1 MAAKIRHF
9 SDETRYFFMPFVF
22 ITPAKI
28 LFRSPS
34 RLLKPTV
41 ALGIWAVLTCL
52 SAFAANN
59 NLDSIKQ
66 SIQNGQFDQ
75 ALKWVQQ
82 ERQASPKDAQV
93 QFLEAVILA
102 QQGQIERAIDAFKKM
117 TEAYPDLPEPYNN
130 LGVLY
135 ASKGRFDEARAAFDK
150 AILTHASYAAAHKN
164 LSDVQAQMTR
174 QSYARALQVDPKVKV
189 ATAQLTMLGAI
200 TTERSDVSK
209 IPGPSART
217 APPAAIS
224 PSITPSITPSVTP
237 APSVDQGKLPEV
249 TVKEIPVKP
258 AKEASK
264 EASKEATKQASK
276 EASKEAASNAEAE
289 LVKSAVQSWARSW
302 SQKDIKKYFAAYAS
316 NFVPPDNMSRA
327 KWESERELRITSKKK
342 IQVSVSNFKIEV
354 QGNKAK
360 VNFSQIYESDNFK
373 GNSRKSLELT
383 KKNGNWLITRETVK

>member
-1 MAAKIRHF
+1 
-9 SDETRYFFMPFVF
+9 MPFFF
-22 ITPAKI
+22 ITFTKI
-28 LFRSPS
+28 LFGFPL
-34 RLLKPTV
+34 RLIKPT
-41 ALGIWAVLTCL
+41 AAIGIWALLTCL
-52 SAFAANN
+52 SAFPANN

-66 SIQNGQFDQ
+66 SIQSGQLDQ
-75 ALKWVQQ
+75 ALKLVQQ
-82 ERQASPKDAQV
+82 ERQTSSKDVQV

-102 QQGQIERAIDAFKKM
+102 QQGQHERAIDAFKKM

-135 ASKGRFDEARAAFDK
+135 ASKGRLDEARAAFDK
-150 AILTHASYAAAHKN
+150 AILTHASYAAAYKN
-164 LSDVQAQMTR
+164 LSDVQAQLTR

-189 ATAQLTMLGAI
+189 ATAQLTLLGAI

-209 IPGPSART
+209 IPGPLVRT
-217 APPAAIS
+217 APPAAI
-224 PSITPSITPSVTP
+224 TPAVTP
-237 APSVDQGKLPEV
+237 PPSVDQGKLPEV

-258 AKEASK
+258 AKEAPK
-264 EASKEATKQASK
+264 EATKEATKQGSK

-316 NFVPPDNMSRA
+316 NFAPPENMSRP

-342 IQVSVSNFKIEV
+342 IQVAVSNFKIDV

-360 VNFSQIYESDNFK
+360 VSFSQVYESDNFK
-373 GNSRKSLELT
+373 GSSRKSLELT
-383 KKNGNWLITRETVK
+383 KQSGHWLITRETLN

>member
-1 MAAKIRHF
+1 MKPDI
-9 SDETRYFFMPFVF
+9 FFMPFVS
-22 ITPAKI
+22 ITLANI

-34 RLLKPTV
+34 RLLKLTA
-41 ALGIWAVLTCL
+41 ALGISAVLICL
-52 SAFAANN
+52 PAFAANN
-59 NLDSIKQ
+59 NLDLIKQ
-66 SIQNGQFDQ
+66 FIQNGQFDQ

-82 ERQASPKDAQV
+82 ERQASPKNAQI

-209 IPGPSART
+209 IPGPLART
-217 APPAAIS
+217 APPAAI
-224 PSITPSITPSVTP
+224 TPPFTP

-249 TVKEIPVKP
+249 TAKEIPVKP

-264 EASKEATKQASK
+264 EAAS
-276 EASKEAASNAEAE
+276 SAEAD

-302 SQKDIKKYFAAYAS
+302 SQKDMKKYFAAYAS

-342 IQVSVSNFKIEV
+342 IQVAVSNFKIEV

-360 VNFSQIYESDNFK
+360 VNFSQVYESDNFK

-383 KKNGNWLITRETVK
+383 KQSGIWLITRETVK

>member
-1 MAAKIRHF
+1 
-9 SDETRYFFMPFVF
+9 MPFDF
-22 ITPAKI
+22 ITSVKI
-28 LFRSPS
+28 LLRRPS
-34 RLLKPTV
+34 RLIKSTTAV
-41 ALGIWAVLTCL
+41 GIGALLTCL
-52 SAFAANN
+52 SAFPANN
-59 NLDSIKQ
+59 ALDSIKQ
-66 SIQNGQFDQ
+66 SIQSGQLDQ
-75 ALKWVQQ
+75 ALKLVQQ
-82 ERQASPKDAQV
+82 ERQASPKDVQV

-102 QQGQIERAIDAFKKM
+102 QQGQHERAIDAFKKM
-117 TEAYPDLPEPYNN
+117 TEAYPDLPEPFNN

-135 ASKGRFDEARAAFDK
+135 ASKGRLDEARAAFDK

-164 LSDVQAQMTR
+164 LSDVQAQLTR

-258 AKEASK
+258 AKEAAKEANK

-383 KKNGNWLITRETVK
+383 KQNGNWLITRETVK

>member
-1 MAAKIRHF
+1 MAAKIGHF
-9 SDETRYFFMPFVF
+9 SDETRYFFMPFVS
-22 ITPAKI
+22 ITLANI

-34 RLLKPTV
+34 RLLKLTA
-41 ALGIWAVLTCL
+41 ALGISAVLICL
-52 SAFAANN
+52 PAFAANN
-59 NLDSIKQ
+59 NLDLIKQ
-66 SIQNGQFDQ
+66 FIQNGQFDQ

-82 ERQASPKDAQV
+82 ERQASPKDAQI

-102 QQGQIERAIDAFKKM
+102 QQGQLERAIDAFKKM

-135 ASKGRFDEARAAFDK
+135 ASKDRFDEARAAFDK

-209 IPGPSART
+209 IPGPLTRT
-217 APPAAIS
+217 APPAAI
-224 PSITPSITPSVTP
+224 TPPFTP

-249 TVKEIPVKP
+249 TAKDIPVKP
-258 AKEASK
+258 AKEATK
-264 EASKEATKQASK
+264 EVAKPASKEATK
-276 EASKEAASNAEAE
+276 EASKEAASSAEAD

-302 SQKDIKKYFAAYAS
+302 SQKDMKKYFAAYAS

-342 IQVSVSNFKIEV
+342 IQVAVSNFKIEV
-354 QGNKAK
+354 QGNQAK
-360 VNFSQIYESDNFK
+360 VNFSQVYESDNFK

-383 KKNGNWLITRETVK
+383 KQNGIWLITRETVK